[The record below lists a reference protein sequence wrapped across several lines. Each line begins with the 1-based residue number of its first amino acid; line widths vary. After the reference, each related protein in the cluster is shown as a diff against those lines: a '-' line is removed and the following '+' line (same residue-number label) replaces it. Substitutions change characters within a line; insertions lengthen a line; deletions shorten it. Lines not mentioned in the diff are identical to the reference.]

1 MNKITAFFLIIL
13 LSILSCRPK
22 HAQNEKLTQLAA
34 LVEDNL
40 YHNII
45 PFWTNAAVDK
55 VNGGFYGVVDA
66 AGIGDT
72 SAGKGLILNARIL
85 WTFSTLHLKDK
96 DAQSLEMAQ
105 RAYDYLTTYFIDE
118 KYGGGYYMVDQHG
131 QVVNDTKYT
140 YANTF
145 VIYGLSEYYRATGNQ
160 RALDLAKATFMA
172 LENAHDDTYLG
183 YGEFYQRDWSAV
195 DPGTRNEIANNADKT
210 TNTVLHEIEA
220 FANLYRIWKDPLL
233 EKRLREL
240 IHVFLDKVIN
250 PTTKRQFCEFKADWT
265 PITDMESYGHD
276 IEGAWL
282 LYACAEILGHKD
294 LIEKCKVACM
304 NMAEASVVAIQPDGR
319 MIYEKRDRRLI
330 NSVQWWVPAEAI
342 VGLVNAWQLSGDDIW
357 LDRALLVWQYTD
369 RVLVDKEYGEWY
381 YGLDR
386 DGNLIKGIS
395 KVNAWKCPYHN
406 VRMCV
411 EIIRR
416 ANTSKETI
424 R

>member
-1 MNKITAFFLIIL
+1 MNKIAVFSLTVLFAVLPCL
-13 LSILSCRPK
+13 PN

-45 PFWTNAAVDK
+45 PFWTKAAVDTI
-55 VNGGFYGVVDA
+55 NGGFYGTVDA
-66 AGIGDT
+66 ASVGDT
-72 SAGKGLILNARIL
+72 TAPKGLILNARIL

-105 RAYDYLTTYFIDE
+105 RAYEYLTTYFMDE
-118 KYGGGYYMVDQHG
+118 KYGGGYYMVDNHG
-131 QVVNDTKYT
+131 KVINDTKYT

-145 VIYGLSEYYRATGNQ
+145 VIYGLSEYHRATGNPK
-160 RALDLAKATFMA
+160 ALELAKATFMA
-172 LENAHDDTYLG
+172 LENAHDDRYLG

-195 DPGTRNEIANNADKT
+195 PPGTRNEIANNAGKT
-210 TNTVLHEIEA
+210 TNTVLHEIES
-220 FANLYRIWKDPLL
+220 FANLYRVWKDPLL
-233 EKRLREL
+233 EKRLSEL
-240 IHVFLDKVIN
+240 ITVFLDKVIN
-250 PTTKRQFCEFKADWT
+250 PVTKRQFCEFTAGWT
-265 PITDMESYGHD
+265 PLSDMESYGHD

-282 LYACAEILGHKD
+282 LYECAGILGHKD

-304 NMAEASVVAIQPDGR
+304 DMAEATVEAIQPDGR
-319 MIYEKRDRRLI
+319 IIYEKRDGKLI
-330 NSVQWWVPAEAI
+330 HSVQWWVPAEAI
-342 VGLVNAWQLSGDDIW
+342 VGLVNAWQLSGDPAW

-369 RVLVDKEYGEWY
+369 RVLVDKEHGEWH

-386 DGNLIKGIS
+386 EGKLIKGIS

-416 ANTSKETI
+416 AKMPC
-424 R
+424 